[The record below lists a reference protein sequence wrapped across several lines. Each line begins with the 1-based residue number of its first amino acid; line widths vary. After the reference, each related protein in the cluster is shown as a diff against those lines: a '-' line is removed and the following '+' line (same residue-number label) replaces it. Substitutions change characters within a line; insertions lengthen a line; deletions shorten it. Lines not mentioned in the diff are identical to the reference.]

1 MTDASSSLLSV
12 VSSIPEKDV
21 ESKLW
26 VEKYKPLTLKQIIG
40 QTGEKSNVNKLL
52 NWLKSWYSNHGI
64 GVNKKLTRP
73 SELYYKCRNIF
84 YCSIIKYF

>member
-1 MTDASSSLLSV
+1 MTESSPKLTSA
-12 VSSIPEKDV
+12 SSIPVESI

-52 NWLKSWYSNHGI
+52 FWLKSWNSNHGV

-73 SELYYKCRNIF
+73 SKF
-84 YCSIIKYF
+84 

>member
-1 MTDASSSLLSV
+1 MQSVKSTIVTDN
-12 VSSIPEKDV
+12 I

-40 QTGEKSNVNKLL
+40 QTGEKSNVNKLVY
-52 NWLKSWYSNHGI
+52 WLKSWYSNHGV

-73 SELYYKCRNIF
+73 SKFDKNYYN
-84 YCSIIKYF
+84 Y

>member
-1 MTDASSSLLSV
+1 MQSVKSIIPTDN
-12 VSSIPEKDV
+12 I

-40 QTGEKSNVNKLL
+40 QTGEKSNVNKLV
-52 NWLKSWYSNHGI
+52 NWLKSWYSNHGV

-73 SELYYKCRNIF
+73 SKFDNKYYN
-84 YCSIIKYF
+84 Y

>member
-1 MTDASSSLLSV
+1 MPIVT
-12 VSSIPEKDV
+12 SIPEKYV

-52 NWLKSWYSNHGI
+52 NWLKSWYLNHGV
-64 GVNKKLTRP
+64 GVNKKLARP
-73 SELYYKCRNIF
+73 SKLY
-84 YCSIIKYF
+84 